1 VATAAKHHQLPPTA
15 RRDHSPERMA
25 HRGPA
30 STDIVDYCIRSES
43 NHLYE
48 EPDVDEDIAYRII
61 PGDAVTDEE
70 LDICAGN
77 FSSDYGVWSW
87 RAHLVMGMMAEYG
100 KSSGIIGVCSSA
112 AKDSSLT
119 LV

>member
-1 VATAAKHHQLPPTA
+1 
-15 RRDHSPERMA
+15 MA
-25 HRGPA
+25 HHGPV

-48 EPDVDEDIAYRII
+48 EPDVDEDVVYRII

-70 LDICAGN
+70 LDICAAN

>member
-1 VATAAKHHQLPPTA
+1 MAL
-15 RRDHSPERMA
+15 RD
-25 HRGPA
+25 PA
-30 STDIVDYCIRSES
+30 STDIVDYCIRGES

-48 EPDVDEDIAYRII
+48 EPDVDEDIVYRII

-77 FSSDYGVWSW
+77 FSSDYGVSSW

-100 KSSGIIGVCSSA
+100 KSSGIIGVCRSA
-112 AKDSSLT
+112 AKDASLT